1 LRGSDSLSKGNFNVK
16 KFFTYPLIMMEVLLE
31 ELREFNPYHSIFTD
45 NDRAIDFMRKYL
57 LILPS
62 IPCLNVPCMGVMNI
76 QNIASY
82 SEGKGYRCNKK
93 NIEELVH

>member
-1 LRGSDSLSKGNFNVK
+1 
-16 KFFTYPLIMMEVLLE
+16 
-31 ELREFNPYHSIFTD
+31 
-45 NDRAIDFMRKYL
+45 MRKYL